1 MSVDKN
7 IIKKLLKAFM
17 AFPSKE
23 EAEIIRREIPDACI
37 TITSR
42 QKKHGGK
49 KYYVEESTRC
59 MRLLRACRSGA
70 NSTERL

>member
-1 MSVDKN
+1 MVL
-7 IIKKLLKAFM
+7 I
-17 AFPSKE
+17 SKE

-59 MRLLRACRSGA
+59 MRLIQAYRAGA
-70 NSTERL
+70 YTKKEF